1 MCSYPGQSFEI
12 SSLTGGG
19 TTDVTPMQDQGP
31 TMSLSLVWI
40 TTGAVALAVLVAVCS
55 TICFC
60 GVQRRRKHKF
70 DSGSNTYS
78 ARNAGTREITSPT
91 TKPEVPH

>member
-1 MCSYPGQSFEI
+1 ME
-12 SSLTGGG
+12 
-19 TTDVTPMQDQGP
+19 DQGP

-40 TTGAVALAVLVAVCS
+40 TTGAVTLAVLVAVCS

-78 ARNAGTREITSPT
+78 ARNAGTREINSPT
-91 TKPEVPH
+91 TRPEVPH